1 MVDYK
6 ILQKRK
12 VIFLLALQY
21 FILSHIFILNAQ
33 DKLIKKVPFPKLT
46 TEQMFL
52 DFDYFIETVET
63 ISPQTPVRK
72 SVTGIDPSTELQKM
86 RTHIPKI
93 KSSKEF
99 ATLIQSAITVLQDG
113 HSSLLWPRGYPSE
126 ELKEWGVSEEAISL
140 FPSYYEL
147 RKSKSNKKKFNMKLT
162 YINGE
167 YYNIEPFDYKEKHFE
182 SGLKLSKING
192 QKASDFVHDLF
203 PYLTRMRWDYKYK
216 RYYSE
221 RFFRAINLTA
231 EQNLDLTFT
240 DKYGKE
246 ISEKFILSDKL
257 QYTTSN
263 NDSKK
268 IKKVVYFSDTQTLY
282 IRIPRMNL
290 DHIAFYPQEI
300 RSKAQGKSIK
310 KIIIDIRDNPGGTDN
325 VWTHVLSAII
335 KDPIDFELLLLAV
348 PSNKMKKTYAKDSP
362 NWKSY
367 EAPFLNDY
375 KYAVFAS
382 GPRQIKPA
390 TNSLNFSGNIY
401 LLQNENIYSSSGAF
415 AAVGML
421 ADNIQTVGQN
431 TGWLLGRGVNPLV
444 FELPNSK
451 ILYRLEPVI
460 DFQNVKSARD
470 VYHDEVEIPVSLTI
484 EQYLKRIHFEG
495 DIYGREFLFNHD
507 PVFLKALND

>member
-1 MVDYK
+1 MNYK

-12 VIFLLALQY
+12 VVFLLALQY

-33 DKLIKKVPFPKLT
+33 DKPIEKVPFPKLT
-46 TEQMFL
+46 PEQMFI
-52 DFDYFIETVET
+52 DFDHFIETIET

-72 SVTGIDPSTELQKM
+72 SVTGIDPLAELKKM
-86 RTHIPKI
+86 RTYIPKI

-99 ATLIQSAITVLQDG
+99 AILIQSAITVLQDG

-140 FPSYYEL
+140 FPLYYQL
-147 RKSKSNKKKFNMKLT
+147 RRSKSNEKKLNMKLT

-167 YYNIEPFDYKEKHFE
+167 YYNIESFHYKGKYFE

-192 QKASDFVHDLF
+192 QKASRFIGNLF
-203 PYLTRMRWDYKYK
+203 PYLTRMRWDYKHK

-231 EQNLDLTFT
+231 EKSLHLSFT
-240 DKYGKE
+240 DKNRKE
-246 ISEKFILSDKL
+246 ISEEFALSDKL
-257 QYTTSN
+257 QYTTIN
-263 NDSKK
+263 NDAKK
-268 IKKVVYFSDTQTLY
+268 AKKVVYFSDTQILY

-300 RSKAQGKSIK
+300 QSKAQGKPIK

-348 PSNKMKKTYAKDSP
+348 PSDKMKKTYPKDSP
-362 NWKSY
+362 NWKPY
-367 EAPFLNDY
+367 KAPFLNDY
-375 KYAVFAS
+375 EYAIFAS

-390 TNSLNFSGNIY
+390 ANSLNFSGNIY

-421 ADNIQTVGQN
+421 ADNIHTVGQN

-451 ILYRLEPVI
+451 ILYRIEPVI

-495 DIYGREFLFNHD
+495 DIYGKVFLFNQD
-507 PVFLKALND
+507 PVFIKALND